1 MNEQI
6 NLEEVDLL
14 TSKVLDEAIS
24 SDDFARLEVL
34 LLNPV
39 CRRRYLDLMLQESLL
54 HWEESKTES
63 LTLEDP
69 IKPRLFP
76 FPVISAVAAI
86 LVAVGG
92 MIFIKFPDIMED
104 FYQSEKKWPSIKVM
118 LIQINLQTRKLI
130 FCFWYRHDFL
140 S

>member
-54 HWEESKTES
+54 HWEEECKPES
-63 LTLEDP
+63 LTIEDP
-69 IKPRLFP
+69 IKQDYF
-76 FPVISAVAAI
+76 
-86 LVAVGG
+86 
-92 MIFIKFPDIMED
+92 
-104 FYQSEKKWPSIKVM
+104 
-118 LIQINLQTRKLI
+118 
-130 FCFWYRHDFL
+130 HFL
-140 S
+140 